1 MTINTAIAWAN
12 AVIAVGMVITGL
24 VFFWR
29 AFRRKA
35 LWEWPPSVLILLGVV
50 PFLVGIAWMQTVVF
64 RIQDF
69 PEGGHF
75 GLNGIGTMA
84 LRWVTAIIVVGRLV
98 RVAHGRLLSPKDYQ
112 RLDGDT

>member
-1 MTINTAIAWAN
+1 MTVNTAIAWAN
-12 AVIAVGMVITGL
+12 AVIAVGLVITGL

-29 AFRRKA
+29 AFRRHA
-35 LWEWPPSVLILLGVV
+35 LWEWPPSVLILLGIV
-50 PFLVGIAWMQTVVF
+50 PLLVGVAWSQTVAL
-64 RIQDF
+64 RIQGF
-69 PEGGHF
+69 PIDGHF
-75 GLNGIGTMA
+75 GLNGMGTLI